1 MPCVVPL
8 MVAEMVDPYA
18 SDAQREHYGDLIRIH
33 EWMGNKTAARIAR
46 AQWQKLYSWQRAHG
60 RKQL

>member
-1 MPCVVPL
+1 